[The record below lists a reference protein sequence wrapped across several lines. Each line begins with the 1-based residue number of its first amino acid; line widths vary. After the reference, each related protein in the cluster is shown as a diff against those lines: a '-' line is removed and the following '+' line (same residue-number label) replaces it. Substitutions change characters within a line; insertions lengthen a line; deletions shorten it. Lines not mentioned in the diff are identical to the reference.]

1 MSIPEARIQEDS
13 NQNLSQIL
21 PHIASEIKISW
32 LRDCDKTESMKTL
45 NQIILDILN
54 KENSLEEAFNKDEKL
69 LKYFMTDFMQEV
81 ISNILNQPIVYGD
94 NGDDIALELL
104 YNIYK
109 LFLKFHHNKNYSPL
123 FERIR
128 EIVKEKQSQNFF
140 SPLSE
145 FKSQML
151 KVDNPKKKI

>member
-54 KENSLEEAFNKDEKL
+54 KENSLEEAINKDEKL
-69 LKYFMTDFMQEV
+69 LK
-81 ISNILNQPIVYGD
+81 
-94 NGDDIALELL
+94 
-104 YNIYK
+104 
-109 LFLKFHHNKNYSPL
+109 
-123 FERIR
+123 
-128 EIVKEKQSQNFF
+128 
-140 SPLSE
+140 
-145 FKSQML
+145 
-151 KVDNPKKKI
+151 